1 MIAKNNLES
10 SWRKR
15 LEAFR
20 AFTVGHYR
28 LLQVTDDIKRT
39 MIYRG
44 HKGFIYL
51 VGPTHTGK
59 TTALTELRNS
69 ILRDSI
75 DEMIK
80 DPGFLPIAGMEA
92 PCREPY
98 DWRDHWFGC
107 LEALNEPAIKH
118 KSERA
123 GSGIDQAKFE
133 RHYNSSSKGESLLC
147 RSFVNA
153 ARQRKLQAFLLDEA
167 QHLTFVRGGKRL
179 RPQLEK
185 IKSVANRSGA
195 MHVLCGTYDLLK
207 LRNASGQLGSRGVTI
222 HFSRYRPDSDEDLKS
237 FADTVLS
244 LVGRMGFPEPPDLTE
259 DLDYC
264 FDMSLGCIGLLKV
277 WFTVA
282 LGSALENGRKTLT
295 RRDLEK
301 HRPSANVLDRIS
313 QEIVDGEALL
323 EEDQNLLPLIRLRLM
338 QKTETMPQKP
348 NSEYL
353 DELPEEKPVEVPA
366 ETFGK
371 TETKKSGARK
381 SRIERK
387 PRRDKVNEGRK
398 KRAA

>member
-1 MIAKNNLES
+1 
-10 SWRKR
+10 
-15 LEAFR
+15 
-20 AFTVGHYR
+20 
-28 LLQVTDDIKRT
+28 

-44 HKGFIYL
+44 FKGFIFL
-51 VGPTHTGK
+51 VGPTHSGK

-69 ILRDSI
+69 ILRDSL

-80 DPGFLPIAGMEA
+80 DPGFIPVAGMEA
-92 PCREPY
+92 ACRESY
-98 DWRDHWFGC
+98 DWRDHWFGS
-107 LEALNEPAIKH
+107 LEALNDPAIKH
-118 KSERA
+118 KSERVA
-123 GSGIDQAKFE
+123 SSIDQAKFE

-153 ARQRKLQAFLLDEA
+153 AKQRNLKVFLLDEA
-167 QHLTFVRGGKRL
+167 QHLTFVRSGKRL

-185 IKSVANRSGA
+185 IKSVANLSKA

-207 LRNASGQLGSRGVTI
+207 LRNASGQLGSRAVTI
-222 HFSRYRPDSDEDLKS
+222 HFSRYRPDSEEDLKS

-244 LVGRMGFPEPPDLTE
+244 LAARMGFPESPDLTK

-277 WFTVA
+277 WFTSA
-282 LGSALENGRKTLT
+282 LGSALENGHKTLT

-301 HRPSANVLDRIS
+301 HRLSANVLDKIS

-323 EEDQNLLPLIRLRLM
+323 EEDKNILSLVRLRLM
-338 QKTETMPQKP
+338 QRTESIEQKP

-353 DELPEEKPVEVPA
+353 DDLSEEKPIEVPA
-366 ETFGK
+366 EIVGK
-371 TETKKSGARK
+371 TETKKSGAKK

-387 PRRDKVNEGRK
+387 PKRDKVNEGRK